1 MKNKFFVLLVLA
13 MVSCSEKNTS
23 HSLGILAAEEP
34 SVIDVMPETYTDI
47 DNQSEPEE
55 TWTEEQRVEYF
66 FSKYSHIANETLRKI
81 EALYRA
87 FKWDIWGLDSKLP
100 QEMTNLL
107 LDFLKQEENW
117 SIDVGNE
124 LSFMHRSI
132 SEDGMVRIYN
142 WEFESATGDTYHT
155 ILQYKSELDTI
166 NVVQISGWSGDYKQF
181 RQLGFIWGAEYGVG
195 FKIAEQTYLL
205 WAHARAGGFMSLISF
220 VAVRLLDGKLEP
232 YMAFNGDNYLGLLA
246 GEQNGGIIQHHFDL
260 QFNEK
265 PFSIRIFYNPHGI
278 SDREPDSFLDFIF
291 NGSEFMGD
299 YNRLNEV
306 ANFRRF

>member
-1 MKNKFFVLLVLA
+1 MKNKFFVLLMIA
-13 MVSCSEKNTS
+13 IISCSEKNTS
-23 HSLGILAAEEP
+23 HSPGILAAEEP

-55 TWTEEQRVEYF
+55 TWTEEQRVEYSLSEF
-66 FSKYSHIANETLRKI
+66 SHIANEDLREI
-81 EALYRA
+81 AALYRA
-87 FKWDIWGLDSKLP
+87 ARWNISVDSRLAKK
-100 QEMTNLL
+100 MTNLL

-117 SIDVGNE
+117 SIDVENE
-124 LSFMHRSI
+124 LSFMDRYI

-142 WEFESATGDTYHT
+142 WAFEYATGDTFHT

-166 NVVQISGWSGDYKQF
+166 NVVQIHGWSDGDFEQF
-181 RQLGFIWGAEYGVG
+181 RQLGFNWGAGYGVG

-205 WAHARAGGFMSLISF
+205 WAFARAGSFMFHASF
-220 VAVRLLDGKLEP
+220 VAVRLLNGKIEP
-232 YMAFNGDNYLGLLA
+232 YLAFNGDNSLGFHVADHA
-246 GEQNGGIIQHHFDL
+246 GSIIKNFHT

-265 PFSIRIFYNPHGI
+265 PFSIRIFYNPGEI
-278 SDREPDSFLDFIF
+278 NSPQSGGTLDFIF

-306 ANFRRF
+306 VNFRRF